1 MLRMDPGSAR
11 VVANPKMRG
20 RFDSMTVLGLLIAIG
35 GVLGGHFH
43 GSGSV
48 SSPLNL
54 TAFLVV
60 IVGSFGAVLV
70 STPRYDVLRGLRS
83 FTRIVVPP
91 AEPFAGVRDSILELA
106 SLARR
111 EGLIA
116 LEERLEHQDLDPF
129 LARCLGLAV
138 DGSSSEALRD
148 TVETD
153 MELTLSDL
161 RVASRFWE
169 NWGSLC
175 PTIGVLGAVL
185 GLIDVM
191 GKLESP
197 GELGRGIAAAFV
209 ATVYGV
215 GYSNLVCL
223 PVAFKLRRQAQR
235 EQVRMSMI
243 LEGVLGIQ
251 SGIAPGV
258 LRTRLSV
265 YVQEPVAA

>member
-11 VVANPKMRG
+11 VAANPKMRG

-35 GVLGGHFH
+35 AVVGGHYH
-43 GSGSV
+43 TSGSV
-48 SSPLNL
+48 ASLLNL

-70 STPRYDVLRGLRS
+70 STPHYDVLRGLRGFS
-83 FTRIVVPP
+83 RIVRPP
-91 AEPFAGVRDSILELA
+91 PERFAVVRDSILELA

-116 LEERLEHQDLDPF
+116 LEERLEQKDLDPF

-191 GKLESP
+191 GQLASP
-197 GELGRGIAAAFV
+197 GELGKGIATAFV

-223 PVAFKLRRQAQR
+223 PASFKLRRQAQR

-265 YVQEPVAA
+265 YVQEQAAA